1 MSNSVNGVPDPPVI
15 ESANGGNH
23 SIRIVYS
30 DPIWTGGTPII
41 GYVYEISDP
50 DGNQQ
55 TITSDIT
62 GTGNYIFSGLTNGT
76 LYSIRMQAINDAGNS
91 ATSNTIT
98 SIPFTNPDVPV
109 IMNIIPGNHSAI
121 VEASANVF
129 NGGSPITGYSYSV
142 NGGFYYVAD
151 FSGTRIFITNDLPNG
166 YLASVLIKS
175 ANIAGESFA
184 SDPYD
189 VIPYTVPD
197 APVIT
202 ASQSVSYLHQLRM
215 FFSFPPSDGG
225 SVITYYKYSIDPPGL
240 EYHLITDP
248 IDPITPFFTIP
259 GVIENATYSI
269 RLLAGNQAGDGT
281 PSGPFTTIAY
291 ASPHSPVITR
301 VIQGN
306 ASITVSFQP
315 GENDIVPVL
324 SYQYWVYPVDNS
336 EGTYFT
342 DTGSLDTTFTITGLT
357 NGGQYGLQLRALNQY
372 GASKP
377 TDTIYVSPFTVPSP
391 PSITSILAKNF
402 EATIHILP
410 GDNGGRPIVRFE
422 YSLNGEPYVSFGS
435 STLHL
440 THLNNYNTYTI
451 QLVAY
456 NEGGAS
462 DPSPTYQ
469 FTPYYSQV
477 DVPFIKRKN
486 TANNSLTK
494 SQHYA
499 LNVAI
504 DKGKTR
510 IVKR

>member
-1 MSNSVNGVPDPPVI
+1 MSNSVVPDPPVI
-15 ESANGGNH
+15 ETANGGNH

-30 DPIWTGGTPII
+30 DPNTTGGII
-41 GYVYEISDP
+41 GYVYEIIDP
-50 DGNQQ
+50 YGNQQ

-76 LYSIRMQAINDAGNS
+76 LYSIRMKATNNVGNS

-98 SIPFTNPDVPV
+98 SIPFTTPNIPV

-121 VEASANVF
+121 VDTSANVF

-166 YLASVLIKS
+166 YLASVRIKS
-175 ANIAGESFA
+175 INIAGESFA

-202 ASQSVSYLHQLRM
+202 ESQSVSYLSQLRM
-215 FFSFPPSDGG
+215 FFSRPPSDGG

-248 IDPITPFFTIP
+248 IDLINPFFTIP

-269 RLLAGNQAGDGT
+269 RLLAGNQAGDGA
-281 PSGPFTTIAY
+281 PSAPFTAIAY
-291 ASPHSPVITR
+291 SSPHSPVITQA
-301 VIQGN
+301 IQGN

-315 GENDIVPVL
+315 GENDLVPVS
-324 SYQYWVYPVDNS
+324 SYQYWIYPVDNS
-336 EGTYFT
+336 QGTYFT
-342 DTGSLDTTFTITGLT
+342 DTGTLDTTFTIPGLT
-357 NGGQYGLQLRALNQY
+357 NGVQYGLQLRALNQY
-372 GASKP
+372 GASEP
-377 TDTIYVSPFTVPSP
+377 TNVIYVSPFTVPSP

-402 EATIHILP
+402 EATIQVLP
-410 GDNGGRPIVRFE
+410 GDDGGRPIRRLG
-422 YSLNGEPYVSFGS
+422 YSLNGAPYLAFGS
-435 STLHL
+435 TTLRVL
-440 THLNNYNTYTI
+440 NLNNYNTYTI
-451 QLVAY
+451 QLIAY
-456 NEGGAS
+456 NEGGVS

-499 LNVAI
+499 LNMAV